1 MSSSLG
7 LAIPLEFLEQLER
20 GNVVLFCGAGISFS
34 EGGLPSGWQ
43 LAQELAQRSAQ
54 GDING
59 LTLPDVAQAY
69 ELELG
74 HQSLISY
81 LADRIDNPRFVSLPA
96 HHLIAE
102 LPFKSIVTTN
112 WDNLLEEA
120 LHQARKPFVK
130 VVKDADVAFADN
142 GKTLLLKLHGS
153 IEQKDSIVIAGD
165 DYYRVLTRLPEVANL
180 IRSYFATRTMLFLGF
195 GLADLDF
202 KRLYIQ
208 VVDNLGR
215 HKRRAYAVQ
224 LDPTPTSIKYW
235 QEKNVEVIDADA
247 ADFLTALKQQLSLS
261 DQSLSPADKGE

>member
-1 MSSSLG
+1 MPSSSR

-20 GNVVLFCGAGISFS
+20 GNIVLFCGAGISSS

-43 LAQELAQRSAQ
+43 LAKELAQRSAQ

-74 HQSLISY
+74 HQNLISY
-81 LADRIDNPRFVSLPA
+81 LADRIDNPRYAPLPT
-96 HHLIAE
+96 HQLIAA
-102 LPFKSIVTTN
+102 LPFRSIITTN

-120 LHQARKPFVK
+120 LRGSRKPFVK
-130 VVKDADVAFADN
+130 VVQDTDVAFADN
-142 GKTLLLKLHGS
+142 DKTLLVKLHGS
-153 IEQKDSIVIAGD
+153 IEQKDSIIVAGD
-165 DYYRVLTRLPEVANL
+165 DYYRVFARLPETTNL

-202 KRLYIQ
+202 KRLYLE
-208 VVDNLGR
+208 VVNNLGR

-224 LDPTPTSIKYW
+224 LSPTPVSVKYW
-235 QEKNVEVIDADA
+235 QEKNVEVIDADVS
-247 ADFLTALKQQLSLS
+247 DFLISLKM
-261 DQSLSPADKGE
+261 